1 MSAFAGTGSL
11 VRLIL
16 RRDRVL
22 MPVWILF
29 MALLPAGL
37 AAGTAPLYPTDEAR
51 QGYIDALSSSAL
63 LTMFYGRTPEPSLGA
78 LIFWRSATG
87 IVIMALIGLLTVIRH
102 TRVEEE
108 AGRRE
113 LLGSAVVGRS
123 ANLVAALLATAG
135 ACVVTGVLIALA
147 MMSQGTPAAGSF
159 AMGLAWAAAGIVFG
173 AVGAVAAQLSTGA
186 GAARGIGIAVLGAA
200 FVVRAAGDAAGDSA
214 GPQGSGLSWLSWVP
228 PLGWVYQ
235 VRAYEENRWWVLL
248 MILALTVALAGAALA
263 LSARRDIGAGLL
275 EPRLGPAEAAPGLR
289 TPLALA
295 WGLHRGSL
303 LAWTAGFA
311 VFGLL
316 VGAIAQTTTDLL
328 SSNEEL
334 TDVMRRMG
342 GGSVVSDI
350 FIVGTFGIAAI
361 LVSAYAISAA
371 LRMRAEESS
380 LRSEPLLATGISR
393 FRWAASH
400 LVFALLGPTVAMAV
414 AGVVAG
420 IAHGL
425 NTGDVGRELPR
436 VLAGALVPLPA
447 IWLLAGLTVAA
458 FGLAPRLAPAV
469 GWVALSACLL
479 LGQVGALLQ
488 LSQALL
494 DLSPFTHIPRVP
506 GGPVAVT
513 PLLVLTALAAGLVAA
528 GLAAFRRRD
537 VPVT

>member
-16 RRDRVL
+16 RRDRML

-295 WGLHRGSL
+295 WRLHRGSL